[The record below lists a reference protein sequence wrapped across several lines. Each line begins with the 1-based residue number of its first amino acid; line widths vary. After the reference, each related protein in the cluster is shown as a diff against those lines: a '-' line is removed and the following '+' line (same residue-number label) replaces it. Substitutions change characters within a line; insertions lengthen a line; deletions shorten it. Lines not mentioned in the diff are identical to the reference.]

1 MCSSRSEIQCLSPD
15 PGAVEGA
22 GGNQDRATGRVNIG
36 GTDTPVNR
44 GRGYYF
50 GPTGLT
56 RYRQPRYV
64 SAMSRIRNW
73 RNAQSPKI
81 SQVELAE
88 RLGTTQSHV
97 SEIENSE
104 DLVTLDLAAK
114 VFAVTGVRIGR
125 LKDATDQQARTVAKV
140 AGAA

>member
-1 MCSSRSEIQCLSPD
+1 
-15 PGAVEGA
+15 
-22 GGNQDRATGRVNIG
+22 
-36 GTDTPVNR
+36 
-44 GRGYYF
+44 
-50 GPTGLT
+50 
-56 RYRQPRYV
+56 
-64 SAMSRIRNW
+64 MSRIRNW